1 MRGASPRT
9 SFRAA
14 AYLASRVR
22 FGMKFGLETSQ
33 ALAAALGHP
42 ERAYQTLLVA
52 GTNGKGSVVAY
63 LDAALRASGLHVGR
77 YTSPH
82 LVRVHERIVVD
93 GREITEA
100 ALARAVSRVRDAA
113 ARLVARDRIQ
123 AHPTYFEVLTL
134 AAFDHFRRAR
144 VEVAVLE
151 VGLGGRLDATNISDP
166 LASAI
171 VSIDRDHEAYL
182 GTTLSAIAREKAGVM
197 RTGRTVVTGPLPPAA
212 SRTIRAEARRSG
224 ARLVDALR
232 GSRLTVAR
240 PHAGSLPDEAP
251 FTVVTRSRSYAQIL
265 ALPGRHQRDNAL
277 VAIRLLEEAH
287 AAGLPVDLRRV
298 PQAFRATSWPGR
310 LQHLS
315 GGLILDGAHNPA
327 GARALAA
334 YLRPRR
340 PFVLVFGVMSDK
352 AVGPMASALFPLAA
366 EVILTRAPGRRAASP
381 GSIAV
386 VAGKHGRRARLEPSV
401 GRALRLARR
410 LASPDVPV
418 VVAGSLYLVGA
429 VLALRSRSRK

>member
-1 MRGASPRT
+1 
-9 SFRAA
+9 
-14 AYLASRVR
+14 
-22 FGMKFGLETSQ
+22 
-33 ALAAALGHP
+33 
-42 ERAYQTLLVA
+42 
-52 GTNGKGSVVAY
+52 
-63 LDAALRASGLHVGR
+63 
-77 YTSPH
+77 
-82 LVRVHERIVVD
+82 
-93 GREITEA
+93 
-100 ALARAVSRVRDAA
+100 
-113 ARLVARDRIQ
+113 
-123 AHPTYFEVLTL
+123 
-134 AAFDHFRRAR
+134 
-144 VEVAVLE
+144 
-151 VGLGGRLDATNISDP
+151 
-166 LASAI
+166 
-171 VSIDRDHEAYL
+171 
-182 GTTLSAIAREKAGVM
+182 
-197 RTGRTVVTGPLPPAA
+197 
-212 SRTIRAEARRSG
+212 
-224 ARLVDALR
+224 
-232 GSRLTVAR
+232 
-240 PHAGSLPDEAP
+240 
-251 FTVVTRSRSYAQIL
+251 VTRSRSYAQIL

-298 PQAFRATSWPGR
+298 PQAFRATFWPGR

-366 EVILTRAPGRRAASP
+366 EVILTRAPGRSAASP